1 MSPSSSSALTP
12 TRFHGNAIEYSQ
24 QRAVIVHG
32 THLAT
37 VSSMNVMSDVRG
49 SGIFIEDG
57 NEMFNLISHNVNLC
71 PWARGGAGTRRGCSL
86 PGTDNLNADSATNQ
100 ARRRLGSG
108 GRGGEER

>member
-1 MSPSSSSALTP
+1 M
-12 TRFHGNAIEYSQ
+12 
-24 QRAVIVHG
+24 HG

-37 VSSMNVMSDVRG
+37 VSMNVMSDVRG

-108 GRGGEER
+108 GRGGRSAS

>member
-24 QRAVIVHG
+24 QRAIIVHG

-37 VSSMNVMSDVRG
+37 VSMNVMSDVRG

-57 NEMFNLISHNVNLC
+57 NEMFNLI
-71 PWARGGAGTRRGCSL
+71 R
-86 PGTDNLNADSATNQ
+86 
-100 ARRRLGSG
+100 
-108 GRGGEER
+108 